1 MEGMSKLKLHSILK
15 VMMVDKG
22 VSAREVAR
30 ACDIPQSTIV
40 SYLSGRGTQSPEH
53 ILKLAEYFGT
63 TMEHL
68 LFGKDAKVPTL
79 NDVLTEHVFD
89 GWLRVK
95 IERAVPNRRKG
106 E

>member
-1 MEGMSKLKLHSILK
+1 MEVMSKLKLHSILK
-15 VMMVDKG
+15 TLMNDKG
-22 VSAREVAR
+22 VSAREVSR
-30 ACDIPQSTIV
+30 ACDIPQSTVV

-63 TMEHL
+63 SMEHL
-68 LFGKDAKVPTL
+68 LFGKDRNVPTL
-79 NDVLTEHVFD
+79 DDVLTEGIFD

-95 IERAVPNRRKG
+95 IERAIPNRRKG